1 MFYEYWES
9 LSILNDIA
17 KKNEFKVVSK
27 PHPNIEMCTKDLKKI
42 FKNIKFSNK
51 PIETLLTKAMVL
63 VSYSS
68 TTIEDALNSKVP
80 VILFYKEKRYIHVK
94 SNMRSN
100 FPSSLNYVSLE
111 KDLIKM
117 IQNIKEKKV
126 SDFDK
131 YIFESNYTTNI
142 EKNILPLINNEKI

>member
-1 MFYEYWES
+1 
-9 LSILNDIA
+9 
-17 KKNEFKVVSK
+17 
-27 PHPNIEMCTKDLKKI
+27 MCTKDLKKI

-111 KDLIKM
+111 KDLIEM